1 MSEIIKYFVEG
12 ECEKALINTLK
23 APPLSLIKPGRVEV
37 FNVIKDKITIP
48 RIAQLKKESH
58 IIFVYDTDISKT
70 DVLKYNI
77 DMLEQYGFTKIH
89 HIQSVKNLED
99 ELLRSTSIK
108 KIDDIFNT
116 QGEAEFKHKFI
127 NTENL
132 ASKLNN
138 INFDINK
145 IWKQKP
151 IDKSLVFYNKDF
163 INRILEKKK

>member
-70 DVLKYNI
+70 DVLKY
-77 DMLEQYGFTKIH
+77 L
-89 HIQSVKNLED
+89 
-99 ELLRSTSIK
+99 
-108 KIDDIFNT
+108 
-116 QGEAEFKHKFI
+116 
-127 NTENL
+127 
-132 ASKLNN
+132 
-138 INFDINK
+138 
-145 IWKQKP
+145 
-151 IDKSLVFYNKDF
+151 
-163 INRILEKKK
+163 